1 MAIALYKMSKLKFV
15 KQNKFFKASDPFS
28 IQNGKF
34 KDGKLQSV
42 YRSTWSEDT
51 FASDNKE
58 RETVGNSFNPTKLP
72 FFSIILFLSLGIL
85 LGRAAWLQ
93 IIKGDYY
100 YNMAEGN
107 RIRIERIQPMRGVIY
122 DRNQNPLVRNRA
134 NFMLYIVPAD
144 LPTDEDLDL
153 IILKI
158 QNILGLEIRDKIRGK
173 ISKVNLSSVEA
184 YQPLFIDDN
193 IGYED
198 AMLLHLESFSW
209 PGVVLSNR
217 SNREYLYTG
226 VEVKFNDT
234 DVEPK
239 KLFALSHLMGYTG
252 KINDDELSKFGD
264 EYIPIDYIGKMGIE
278 YFWENELKGLSG
290 KKQIEVDALG
300 NEKKIIGE
308 KPAIDGN
315 NLILSLDINFQL
327 KLEEIVLKHL
337 EKLKL
342 GRASVVVLDPR
353 NGEIIA
359 MVSLPAYNN
368 NLFARGITQAEYN
381 SLLEHPDNPLVNH
394 SISGQYPS
402 GSTIKPVMAI
412 AALEEGVITEN
423 TYFISTGGIS
433 IGQWHFPDWKAG
445 GHGRTNVRKAI
456 AESVNTFFYYIG
468 GGYESFQGLGVE
480 RIVTHFERFGLGS
493 QSGVDLAGE
502 ADGLLPSRA
511 WKEELKGEPW
521 YIGDTYHMSIG
532 QGDVLVT
539 PLQVANFTAAFANN
553 GKLYRPHLIKAILD
567 SDDNILNVV
576 ETKAVRENF
585 LDDYNVKVIK
595 EGMRQTVT
603 KGSAISMMSAPVEI
617 AGKTGTA
624 QWASDKENHAW
635 FTGFAPFDNPEL
647 VITVL
652 VEEGGEGSSV
662 AVPIANEALSWYF
675 GEYKN

>member
-1 MAIALYKMSKLKFV
+1 MSKLKFV
-15 KQNKFFKASDPFS
+15 KQNNFSRDSDPFS
-28 IQNGKF
+28 IQSGKF
-34 KDGKLQSV
+34 KDGKLEPV
-42 YRSTWSEDT
+42 YRSAWSEDA
-51 FASDNKE
+51 FMSDNREK
-58 RETVGNSFNPTKLP
+58 ETVGNSFNSATLS
-72 FFSIILFLSLGIL
+72 FFSILLFIALGVLLS
-85 LGRAAWLQ
+85 RAAWLQ
-93 IIKGDYY
+93 IVQGDYY
-100 YNMAEGN
+100 YDMAEGN

-122 DRNQNPLVRNRA
+122 DRSKTPLVRNRA
-134 NFMLYIVPAD
+134 NFMLYVVPAD
-144 LPTDEDLDL
+144 LPTDDSLNS
-153 IILKI
+153 IIAKI
-158 QNILGLEIRDKIRGK
+158 KNILGEEIGAKLKLELDGID
-173 ISKVNLSSVEA
+173 LSLIDA
-184 YQPLFIDDN
+184 YEPLFIDDN
-193 IGYED
+193 IEYEK

-226 VEVKFNDT
+226 VEIDFD
-234 DVEPK
+234 DSDSEPRE
-239 KLFALSHLMGYTG
+239 LSSLSHLMGYTG
-252 KINDDELSKFGD
+252 KRNEDELGKFGD
-264 EYIPIDYIGKMGIE
+264 EYIPLDYIGKMGIE

-290 KKQIEVDALG
+290 RKQIERDALG

-308 KPAIDGN
+308 KPAVDGN

-327 KLEEIVLKHL
+327 KLEEIVLEHL
-337 EKLKL
+337 EKLDL
-342 GRASVVVLDPR
+342 GRASVVALDPR

-368 NLFARGITQAEYN
+368 NLFARGITQVEYTA
-381 SLLEHPDNPLVNH
+381 LLEDPDNPLVNH
-394 SISGQYPS
+394 AISGQYPS
-402 GSTIKPVMAI
+402 GSTIKPVTAI

-433 IGQWHFPDWKAG
+433 ISQWHFPDWKAG

-480 RIVTHFERFGLGS
+480 RLVTHFERFGLGS
-493 QSGVDLAGE
+493 QLGVDLAGE
-502 ADGLLPSRA
+502 ASGLLPSRA
-511 WKEELKGEPW
+511 WKEEVKGEPW
-521 YIGDTYHMSIG
+521 YIGDTYHMAIG

-539 PLQVANFTAAFANN
+539 PLQVANFTAVFANG
-553 GKLYRPHLIKAILD
+553 GKLFRPHLIKAILD
-567 SDDNILNVV
+567 SDDNIINVV
-576 ETKAVRENF
+576 DSSPVRENF

-603 KGSAISMMSAPVEI
+603 DGSAISMMSAPIEI

-624 QWASDKENHAW
+624 QWATGRENHAW

-652 VEEGGEGSSV
+652 VEEGGEGSRV

-675 GEYKN
+675 GEYKLDVDN